1 MMRQKI
7 PDKEKAKSLIISS
20 KKDYEYTLTL
30 ETNNNSA
37 NTIIRNIYESF
48 RMLGEAILTINGH
61 EFTDHIE
68 CIKELINLDI
78 KTKRPVQILDYLR
91 KTRHRINYYGY
102 IAKKDEAEEII
113 SMAKDLFLEFYREI
127 ERRVR

>member
-1 MMRQKI
+1 MRQRI
-7 PDKEKAKSLIISS
+7 PDKEKAKSLIASA

-30 ETNNNSA
+30 EVNDNSA
-37 NTIIRNIYESF
+37 NTIIRNMYESF
-48 RMLGEAILTINGH
+48 RMLGEALLTLKGI

-68 CIKELINLDI
+68 CIKELISMDI

-91 KTRHRINYYGY
+91 KTRHSINYYGY
-102 IAKKDEAEEII
+102 LANKEEAEEITSI
-113 SMAKDLFLEFYREI
+113 AKDFFLEFYKEI